1 MKNVFTLLFVSL
13 LMTHGFAQSPK
24 MVMVEEGTQA
34 SCGPCASQNPD
45 FDALLDAN
53 STKVVVL
60 KYQTSWPGFDQMN
73 LDNPTEV
80 ADRVAYYN
88 FGGVPTGIVNGVE
101 IADDCSFYTGA
112 PACLDQAEIDAANTG
127 TSDFDLDISAELNDG
142 ILEISGSVTATTAVA
157 GDLKLRI
164 ALTEQTITSADAP
177 GGSNGET
184 EFHHVLKK
192 FIPGS
197 AGIALSNS
205 WNVGDTYTINE
216 TFDVSTITIYQFT
229 ELEVVAFIQDDGN
242 KSILQAA
249 KDQSVPI
256 MVSFQNNAGA
266 LSATVP
272 DAVCSGA
279 QSIAPTVTIQNGGN
293 ATLTSADIV
302 YSINGG
308 ADETYN
314 WTGSVATLGTEDVTL
329 PAYAFT
335 ATTSNTLTVSIQN
348 PNGATDENNAD
359 NSTDAMIGLAGQAA
373 GQMTMVLNT
382 DCWPEENTWEL
393 RDGSGA
399 VVQSGGPYAGQAEST
414 ITETL
419 NVPGSGC
426 FEFVFMDTYGDGL
439 HGSQWGSC
447 TVDGNITITDGQSNV
462 VYSYDGSYD
471 APEDAGLFEYLLVA
485 VEDIESAEAWNIFP
499 NPAQDFVRLE
509 FTLTEQLPLQ
519 IALYNTLGKKV
530 QTIANENFATGAHSL
545 SADVSQLPNGMYYI
559 NVVSGEQTT
568 THKFV
573 VSK

>member
-24 MVMVEEGTQA
+24 MIMVEEGTQA
-34 SCGPCASQNPD
+34 SCPPCFFQNPP

-53 STKVVVL
+53 ASKVVVL
-60 KYQTSWPGFDQMN
+60 KYQVSWPGFDQMN

-80 ADRVAYYN
+80 ADRVAYYG
-88 FGGVPTGIVNGVE
+88 FGGVPSGLVNGVE
-101 IADDCSFYTGA
+101 IANDCAAYPGA
-112 PACLDQAEIDAANTG
+112 PMCLDQADVDAASLG
-127 TSDFDLDISAELNDG
+127 TSDFDLDISAEFNNG
-142 ILEISGSVTATTAVA
+142 ILEISGSLTATAAVT

-164 ALTEQTITSADAP
+164 ALTEQTVSSIDAP
-177 GGSNGET
+177 GGNNGET
-184 EFHHVLKK
+184 EFRHVFKK

-197 AGIALSNS
+197 AGITLSNS

-216 TFDVSTITIYQFT
+216 TFNASTLTIYQFA
-229 ELEVVAFIQDDGN
+229 ELEVVAFVQNDDN
-242 KSILQAA
+242 KEILQAA

-256 MVSFQNNAGA
+256 TLSFENNATA
-266 LSATVP
+266 VSATVA
-272 DAVCSGA
+272 DAVCSGV
-279 QSIAPTVTIQNGGN
+279 QSIAPEILIQNGGN

-302 YSINGG
+302 YSVNGG
-308 ADETYN
+308 ADETFN
-314 WTGSVATLGTEDVTL
+314 WTGSVATLGTEEITL

-348 PNGATDENNAD
+348 PNGVTDENNVD
-359 NSTDAMIGLAGQAA
+359 NSVDTVIELAEQGAGQV
-373 GQMTMVLNT
+373 TMVLNT
-382 DCWPEENTWEL
+382 DCWPEENSWEL
-393 RDGSGA
+393 RDDSGA
-399 VVQSGGPYAGQAEST
+399 VVQSGGPYDPSQAEST

-419 NVPGSGC
+419 NVPSSGC
-426 FEFVFMDTYGDGL
+426 FEFVFMDFFGDGL
-439 HGSQWGSC
+439 NGSQWNGC
-447 TVDGNITITDGQSNV
+447 AVDGNITITAGQSV
-462 VYSYDGSYD
+462 IYSYDGSYSTS
-471 APEDAGLFEYLLVA
+471 EDAGLFEYLLVA
-485 VEDIESAEAWNIFP
+485 VEDIESVEAWNIFP
-499 NPAQDFVRLE
+499 NPAQDLVRLE

-568 THKFV
+568 THKFI